1 MRVAVVGHVE
11 WVTFLR
17 VDHLPQVGEI
27 VHAREGWEEPG
38 GGGAGAAVQLA
49 KLAGEAEFFTALGDD
64 DLNRRTRAIL
74 ERQGVTVHAA
84 ERQEPTR
91 RAITH
96 VDDAGERTITVLG
109 SRLEPLGSDDLPW
122 GRLATADAVYFTAGD
137 SGALRCARSARALT
151 ATSRVLP
158 FLKTTNVALD
168 ALVGSAADP
177 MELYAR
183 GELEPEPRLVVRTH
197 GLRGGTFAVAGAE
210 PLPYPPVAAP
220 GPVVDNYG
228 AGDSFAAGLAYAV
241 GMGWK
246 PEQAVAFAARCG
258 AHAVTGRGPY
268 AGQLRL

>member
-11 WVTFLR
+11 WVTFLQ

-49 KLAGEAEFFTALGDD
+49 KLAGEADLFTALGDD
-64 DLNRRTRAIL
+64 DLNRRTRTIL
-74 ERQGVTVHAA
+74 ERQGVRVHAA

-91 RAITH
+91 RAVTH
-96 VDDAGERTITVLG
+96 IDDAGERTITVLG
-109 SRLEPLGSDDLPW
+109 SRLEPVASDDLPW
-122 GRLATADAVYFTAGD
+122 DRLASADAVYFTAGD
-137 SGALRCARSARALT
+137 LGALQRARSAATLT

-158 FLKTTNVALD
+158 FLKETNVALD

-177 MELYAR
+177 MELYLR
-183 GELEPEPRLVVRTH
+183 GDLEPEPRLVVRTD
-197 GLRGGTFAVAGAE
+197 GLRGGTLAVDGAE
-210 PLPYPPVAAP
+210 PVGYPPVAAP

-241 GMGWK
+241 GKGWE
-246 PEQAVAFAARCG
+246 PQDAVAFAARCG

>member
-11 WVTFLR
+11 WVTFLQ

-27 VHAREGWEEPG
+27 VHAREGWEQPG

-64 DLNRRTRAIL
+64 DLNLRARTIL
-74 ERQGVTVHAA
+74 EGQGVTVHAA

-96 VDDAGERTITVLG
+96 VDDAGERTITVVG

-122 GRLATADAVYFTAGD
+122 ERLAGADAVYLTAGD
-137 SGALRCARSARALT
+137 SGALRSARAARTLT

-158 FLKTTNVALD
+158 FLKGTGVALD

-177 MELYAR
+177 MELYTR
-183 GELEPEPRLVVRTH
+183 GDLEPEPRLVVRTD
-197 GLRGGTFAVAGAE
+197 GLRGGTFVAAGTD
-210 PLPYPPVAAP
+210 PVPYPPVPAP

-228 AGDSFAAGLAYAV
+228 AGDSFAAGLAYALGV
-241 GMGWK
+241 GQE
-246 PEQAVAFAARCG
+246 PEEAVAFAARCG